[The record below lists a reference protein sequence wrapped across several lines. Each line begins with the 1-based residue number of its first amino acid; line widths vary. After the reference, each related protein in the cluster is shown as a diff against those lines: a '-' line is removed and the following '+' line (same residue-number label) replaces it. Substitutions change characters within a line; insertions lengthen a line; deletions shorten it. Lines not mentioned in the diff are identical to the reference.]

1 MATIRLFLLPN
12 IMKLDDRLYQD
23 IAGLQSNNE
32 ISAAIEL
39 SAIIKPQ
46 DAESESHKF
55 STRGVPHYYYGKR
68 EKNTIVV
75 NLNPGKAAKISDKE
89 FENAP
94 EEYKRQPIN
103 LFIENYHKE
112 QRTYVLKVEN
122 ADSFDVK
129 QAAFLTPWEDNG
141 IDLPQNPDW
150 NDKKTRN
157 IAAKRVID
165 NKLQLE
171 LVPYA
176 SAKFDFSS
184 RCVELL
190 FPYVDTILD
199 EIFAQERKY
208 IIFASSKFEHIFKH
222 YNKVHPNTFDF
233 SRPIKQSDSTL
244 KEGGSLYGQCRVIF
258 INYNGETR
266 PALIAHTF
274 PSQALGR
281 AYKLMQKYGKFC
293 FDEYIKTI
301 LKQ

>member
-1 MATIRLFLLPN
+1 
-12 IMKLDDRLYQD
+12 MKLDDRLYQD

-46 DAESESHKF
+46 DAESESHNF

-112 QRTYVLKVEN
+112 QRTYALKTEN

-150 NDKKTRN
+150 DDKETRTV
-157 IAAKRVID
+157 AAKRVID

-233 SRPIKQSDSTL
+233 SRPIKQSDSPL
-244 KEGGSLYGQCRVIF
+244 KEGGSLYGQCKVIF
-258 INYNGETR
+258 INHNGKTR

>member
-1 MATIRLFLLPN
+1 MATIRLFLLLN

-23 IAGLQSNNE
+23 IAELQSNNE

-68 EKNTIVV
+68 EKNTVVV

-94 EEYKRQPIN
+94 EEYKRQPID

-112 QRTYVLKVEN
+112 QRTYALKTEN

-150 NDKKTRN
+150 DDKGTRTV
-157 IAAKRVID
+157 AAKRVID

-176 SAKFDFSS
+176 SAKFDFNS
-184 RCVELL
+184 RNVNLL
-190 FPYVDTILD
+190 FPYVDMILD

-208 IIFASSKFEHIFKH
+208 IIFASSKFEYIFKQ
-222 YNKVHPNTFDF
+222 YNKVYPDTFDL
-233 SRPIKQSDSTL
+233 SNPAEQSKAPL
-244 KEGGSLYGQCRVIF
+244 KDGGSLHGQCRVIF

-274 PSQALGR
+274 PNQAIGR
-281 AYKLMQKYGKFC
+281 AYELMQKYGEFC
-293 FDEYIKTI
+293 YNEYKSKT
-301 LKQ
+301 K

>member
-112 QRTYVLKVEN
+112 QRTYALKTEN

-150 NDKKTRN
+150 DDKETRTV
-157 IAAKRVID
+157 AAKRVID

-233 SRPIKQSDSTL
+233 SRPIKQSDSPL
-244 KEGGSLYGQCRVIF
+244 KEGGLLYGQCRVIF